1 MLTLIIVAVEYK
13 AIDFETQKGHL
24 SQPEADLKEDFFLVY
39 SLNTEKEVE
48 GRAKIQ

>member
-1 MLTLIIVAVEYK
+1 MIVAVVCK

-48 GRAKIQ
+48 GQAKRQ